1 MQSLRSI
8 IYRLRPL
15 EMQFNDE
22 TEAKIWIINSQLARK
37 NLSRYE
43 QAEVLL
49 KAQEYQANVN

>member
-1 MQSLRSI
+1 
-8 IYRLRPL
+8 
-15 EMQFNDE
+15 MQFNDE